1 MYQKLCHIF
10 KDWTIGPTFE
20 LWWIH
25 RLYNGTIFS
34 FYLQRSRWRSLQI
47 CQNLFLINL
56 FDCVYFSYHVAHSN
70 YSELSLAK
78 LLGVPLEFGSSVNP
92 VPTRGGRFAHHIT
105 GSTPGSKNLTTS
117 LLLNDARC
125 CYYVL
130 LRMLIISQKL
140 TYMHTLKQWFMP

>member
-1 MYQKLCHIF
+1 MKKNTWNIRCLVDESFVPANQRIILQIVGYLYYMYQKLCHIF

-70 YSELSLAK
+70 AGATQSCRQRSYWGCPWN
-78 LLGVPLEFGSSVNP
+78 LGVLLTLFQPEGADL
-92 VPTRGGRFAHHIT
+92 PTT
-105 GSTPGSKNLTTS
+105 
-117 LLLNDARC
+117 LLVAPPD
-125 CYYVL
+125 
-130 LRMLIISQKL
+130 QK
-140 TYMHTLKQWFMP
+140 T